1 MKVPKYWQPFQ
12 MCKQLIFAI
21 FFFAHIS
28 DSPLVSFT
36 YQYFWLF
43 PLISFRHPVVFILH
57 REWVIWSTTRN
68 ISFIT
73 SHRSCLC
80 VWSAMPEPEAVQ
92 ITPAPSIHIS
102 QHPVPLSLPQNHPV
116 ETSSCVSICPRP
128 EYRFHSRHFITSHC
142 IVLCDVTY
150 LYIVYTWYIY
160 I

>member
-116 ETSSCVSICPRP
+116 ETSSCVSICPW
-128 EYRFHSRHFITSHC
+128 SRI
-142 IVLCDVTY
+142 
-150 LYIVYTWYIY
+150 
-160 I
+160 